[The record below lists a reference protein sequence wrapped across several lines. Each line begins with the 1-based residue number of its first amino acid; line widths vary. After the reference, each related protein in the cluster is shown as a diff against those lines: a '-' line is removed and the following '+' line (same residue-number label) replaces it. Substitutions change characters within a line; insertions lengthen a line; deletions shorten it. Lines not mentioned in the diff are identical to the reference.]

1 MEARCDVKTS
11 KVWYQIL
18 VTATIN
24 ADYCKAYDVLLI
36 VQSVYLIVA
45 TRYAVVL

>member
-1 MEARCDVKTS
+1 MEARCDVKTF
-11 KVWYQIL
+11 KVWYQSL

-24 ADYCKAYDVLLI
+24 VDYCKAYDVLLI
-36 VQSVYLIVA
+36 EQSVYLIVA